1 MDIGIEQYISE
12 LRQYS
17 RATEQAQ
24 VVCISLVF
32 KGSIPVTVL
41 RKRWLTLIT
50 TGIGHY
56 LTRHSKKVITIS
68 PIVVYKWMVYIKIQ
82 R

>member
-1 MDIGIEQYISE
+1 M
-12 LRQYS
+12 
-17 RATEQAQ
+17 EQAQ

-32 KGSIPVTVL
+32 KGGIPVTVL

>member
-1 MDIGIEQYISE
+1 MEQ
-12 LRQYS
+12 
-17 RATEQAQ
+17 TQA
-24 VVCISLVF
+24 VCISLVF
-32 KGSIPVTVL
+32 KGSIPVIAL

-50 TGIGHY
+50 TGTGHY
-56 LTRHSKKVITIS
+56 LTRHSIKVITIY